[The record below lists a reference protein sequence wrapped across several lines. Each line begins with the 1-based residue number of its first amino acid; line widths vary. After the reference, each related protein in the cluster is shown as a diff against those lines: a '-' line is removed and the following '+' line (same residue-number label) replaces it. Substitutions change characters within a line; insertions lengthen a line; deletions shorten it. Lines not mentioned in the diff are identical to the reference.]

1 MRLFA
6 VTWFTLVLATSLVAQ
21 QNGASV
27 NPAPPSTPVAGQSSS
42 QPATNAPQSSAN
54 DQTTPQPQ
62 EETGAAPPPAPL
74 GTPILPNV
82 TKKQAEEAKKQFQA
96 GVKLKEKGHLDE
108 AFTKFTS
115 ASELDPTKLDYV
127 TAREFT
133 RQQLA
138 YEALQRGNKA
148 MLENNDIVAMA
159 EFRRAL
165 EYDATNTFAMHRL
178 RDAIPET
185 DTPTRPVSIVEQ
197 SAPIELQPTRD
208 HHDFNFRGDA
218 RAL

>member
-6 VTWFTLVLATSLVAQ
+6 GTWLTLVLATSLVAQ
-21 QNGASV
+21 QNGARV
-27 NPAPPSTPVAGQSSS
+27 DPAPPSAPAASQSGS
-42 QPATNAPQSSAN
+42 QPTTTNAPQSSAT

-127 TAREFT
+127 TCVWLSHF
-133 RQQLA
+133 
-138 YEALQRGNKA
+138 
-148 MLENNDIVAMA
+148 
-159 EFRRAL
+159 
-165 EYDATNTFAMHRL
+165 
-178 RDAIPET
+178 
-185 DTPTRPVSIVEQ
+185 
-197 SAPIELQPTRD
+197 
-208 HHDFNFRGDA
+208 
-218 RAL
+218 